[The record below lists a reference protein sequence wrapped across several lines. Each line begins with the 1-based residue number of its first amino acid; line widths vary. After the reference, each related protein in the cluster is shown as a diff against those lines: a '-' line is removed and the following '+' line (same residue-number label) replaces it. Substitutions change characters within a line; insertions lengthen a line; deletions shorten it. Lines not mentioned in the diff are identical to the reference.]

1 MSPEVEA
8 MLSKPL
14 TAETMNTDGAL
25 RLLADVFRYLRKD
38 YIHGKL
44 TLIRCYGRDM
54 SEKEFNDLPVKK
66 EGHNTRL
73 IRLYY
78 DAKRTVEK
86 DYFGVA
92 DSVLPE
98 DIFSV
103 WDADVQKHLTGKKK
117 KDKEDECYGE
127 W

>member
-1 MSPEVEA
+1 MSPEIEE

-38 YIHGKL
+38 YIHGKM

-54 SEKEFNDLPVKK
+54 SENEFNDLPNKT
-66 EGHNTRL
+66 EGSNTKL
-73 IRLYY
+73 IRLYF
-78 DAKRTVEK
+78 DAKRTVEH
-86 DYFGVA
+86 DYFGVG

-103 WDADVQKHLTGKKK
+103 WDTDVKKHLSNKKYK
-117 KDKEDECYGE
+117 KETYNL

>member
-8 MLSKPL
+8 MLSRPL
-14 TAETMNTDGAL
+14 TAETMNTEGAL

-44 TLIRCYGRDM
+44 TLLRCYGRDM
-54 SEKEFNDLPVKK
+54 TEKEFNELPMKT

-78 DAKRTVEK
+78 DAMRTVK
-86 DYFGVA
+86 RDYYGVA

-103 WDADVQKHLTGKKK
+103 WDADVQKHLANKGKKI
-117 KDKEDECYGE
+117 KEDDL
-127 W
+127 

>member
-8 MLSKPL
+8 MMSKPL

-44 TLIRCYGRDM
+44 TLLRCYGRDM
-54 SEKEFNDLPVKK
+54 TEKEFNEIPMKT
-66 EGHNTRL
+66 EGHNSRL

-78 DAKRTVEK
+78 DAMRTVRR

-98 DIFSV
+98 DIFAV
-103 WDADVQKHLTGKKK
+103 WDAEVQKHLAKKSK
-117 KDKEDECYGE
+117 KVEEDECYGE

>member
-8 MLSKPL
+8 MLSRPL

-54 SEKEFNDLPVKK
+54 SEKEFNEIPVKK
-66 EGHNTRL
+66 EGHNIRL

-78 DAKRTVEK
+78 DAKRTVER

-103 WDADVQKHLTGKKK
+103 WDADVKKHLSNKKQ
-117 KDKEDECYGE
+117 KEEAYNL